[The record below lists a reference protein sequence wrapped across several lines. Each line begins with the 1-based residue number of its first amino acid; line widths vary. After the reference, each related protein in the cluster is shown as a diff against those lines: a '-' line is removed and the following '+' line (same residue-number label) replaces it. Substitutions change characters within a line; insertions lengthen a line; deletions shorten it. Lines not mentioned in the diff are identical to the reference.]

1 MKHLGQDALIGK
13 CQINISN
20 YIMLGRVNRQKTKG
34 SHSQKMI
41 FSNLHGNGSLNSNL
55 GC

>member
-34 SHSQKMI
+34 SHSQKNDFFRIYTAMAHLI
-41 FSNLHGNGSLNSNL
+41 QI
-55 GC
+55 